1 MHKYVTDTMAL
12 VLRLENRK
20 MPEKTKQIFEKAE
33 RNEVEIYVPAM
44 VLVEIGYL
52 SEKHRIDTN
61 IKEVKDYC
69 ENHSAI
75 KEKEITFKAVENA
88 FTIDDIPELHDRIIA
103 GTAMEVSLE
112 LLTNDPKIEESS
124 FVKTIWK

>member
-1 MHKYVTDTMAL
+1 MNKYVADTMAL
-12 VLRLENRK
+12 IPRLENRK
-20 MPEKTKQIFEKAE
+20 LPEKTKQIFEMAE

-44 VLVEIGYL
+44 VLAEIGYL

-61 IKEVKDYC
+61 IKEVKNYC
-69 ENHSAI
+69 ENHIAI
-75 KEKEITFKAVENA
+75 KEKETTFKAVENA

-103 GTAMEVSLE
+103 GTAMELNLE